1 MTLLEVRFELRETRD
16 TIKYAITIDL
26 SFKTKK
32 KKKKM
37 KDPQLCYSQALFGRG
52 ENREDEKEVEE
63 NKVENG
69 TFPYLV
75 QEKKQE

>member
-1 MTLLEVRFELRETRD
+1 
-16 TIKYAITIDL
+16 
-26 SFKTKK
+26 
-32 KKKKM
+32 M

-75 QEKKQE
+75 QEKKQKGKKMVWKISPPGPQNFVLPIQEKN